1 MIRGVSRLGNK
12 LEAKAY
18 AAWEGAV
25 RECEQ
30 RLRSELARS
39 SLGKQPTN
47 PDPTNRKATT
57 SKPSNKKLS

>member
-1 MIRGVSRLGNK
+1 MIRGVSRPRNK

-18 AAWEGAV
+18 AVWEGAV